1 MHNKTELGIVGCGVI
16 GNSLAGLLEDLGH
29 TVKKYDPA
37 KLLADDISKCEIVF
51 VCVPTKK
58 DMKFEDVKMAVSYI
72 NLKNRKGI
80 ITIRSTI
87 IPGMIDKFVKRYKR
101 EFVYLPEFLRERTA
115 LLDEI
120 CPDKI
125 IVGTRKREVFE
136 IFEKL
141 FKRVIN
147 KNKIIMMKPV
157 EAELLKVALN
167 SLYTIKVV
175 FGNELYDICQ
185 KYGADYYKLF
195 EAFKLDKYINAM
207 HLDPLFDGY
216 RGAGGKCLSK
226 DIKFLIRAARKK
238 GILPEVMIMADK
250 ENVNLLEKGTLNG
263 NRRSIRKEEYTEYN
277 QIQ

>member
-1 MHNKTELGIVGCGVI
+1 MHKKMELGIVGCGVI

-37 KLLADDISKCEIVF
+37 KLLAGDISKCEIVF

-58 DMKFEDVKMAVSYI
+58 DMKFEDVKMAVGYV
-72 NLKNRKGI
+72 NLENKKGI
-80 ITIRSTI
+80 IAVRSTI
-87 IPGMIDKFVKRYKR
+87 MPGIIDEFTKRYKR

-216 RGAGGKCLSK
+216 RGAGGKCLPK
-226 DIKFLIRAARKK
+226 DLKFLIRAAKQK
-238 GILPEVMIMADK
+238 GILPRVMIEADR
-250 ENVNLLEKGTLNG
+250 ENGNLLKLEKD
-263 NRRSIRKEEYTEYN
+263 YN
-277 QIQ
+277 V

>member
-1 MHNKTELGIVGCGVI
+1 MKLGIVGCGVI

-37 KLLADDISKCEIVF
+37 KLLAGDISKCEIVF

-58 DMKFEDVKMAVSYI
+58 DTKFEDIKMAIGYI
-72 NLKNRKGI
+72 NLKNKEGI
-80 ITIRSTI
+80 IAIRSTI
-87 IPGMIDKFVKRYKR
+87 APGMIDEFTKRYRR

-125 IVGTRKREVFE
+125 IIGTKKRETFE
-136 IFEKL
+136 IFRKL
-141 FKRVIN
+141 FNRVPVN
-147 KNKIIMMKPV
+147 KNKIMMMKPI
-157 EAELLKVALN
+157 EAELLKLALN

-226 DIKFLIRAARKK
+226 DIKFLIKAARKK
-238 GILPEVMIMADK
+238 GILPGVMIMADK
-250 ENVNLLEKGTLNG
+250 ENMNLLEKGTLDG
-263 NRRSIRKEEYTEYN
+263 DRRAV
-277 QIQ
+277 

>member
-1 MHNKTELGIVGCGVI
+1 MKPKRMNLGIVGCGVI
-16 GNSLAGLLEDLGH
+16 GESLARLLEDMGH
-29 TVKKYDPA
+29 FVQRYDPA
-37 KLLADDISKCEIVF
+37 KLLGCDITLCEIVF
-51 VCVPTKK
+51 VCVPTKA
-58 DMKFEDVKMAVSYI
+58 DMKFEDVRTALGYI
-72 NLKNRKGI
+72 NLKNKKGI
-80 ITIRSTI
+80 IAIRSTI
-87 IPGMIDKFVKRYKR
+87 MPGMTDDFSKWYKR

-115 LLDEI
+115 FLDEI

-125 IVGTRKREVFE
+125 IVGTKKREVFE
-136 IFEKL
+136 IFKRL
-141 FKRVIN
+141 FKRVVDN
-147 KNKIIMMKPV
+147 KKKIIMMKPV

-226 DIKFLIRAARKK
+226 DIKFLIKAAIKK
-238 GILPEVMIMADK
+238 KVFPDVMIEADR
-250 ENVNLLEKGTLNG
+250 ENKNLLEKGTLNG
-263 NRRSIRKEEYTEYN
+263 D
-277 QIQ
+277 

>member
-1 MHNKTELGIVGCGVI
+1 MKHKKMELGIVGCGII
-16 GNSLAGLLEDLGH
+16 GNSLASLLEDMGN
-29 TVKKYDPA
+29 TVKRYDPA
-37 KLLADDISKCEIVF
+37 KLLGCDITLCEIVF
-51 VCVPTKK
+51 ICVPTKA
-58 DMKFEDVKMAVSYI
+58 DMKFEDVKMAVSYV
-72 NLKNRKGI
+72 NLKNKKGI
-80 ITIRSTI
+80 IAIRSTI
-87 IPGMIDKFVKRYKR
+87 IPGMTDEFTKRYKR

-115 LLDEI
+115 FLDEI

-125 IVGTRKREVFE
+125 IVGTKKREVFE
-136 IFEKL
+136 IFRKL
-141 FKRVIN
+141 FKRVVDN
-147 KNKIIMMKPV
+147 KKKIMMMKPV
-157 EAELLKVALN
+157 EAELLKIALN

-238 GILPEVMIMADK
+238 GILPKVTITADK
-250 ENVNLLEKGTLNG
+250 ENMNLLEKGTLNG
-263 NRRSIRKEEYTEYN
+263 D
-277 QIQ
+277 

>member
-1 MHNKTELGIVGCGVI
+1 MKHNRMNLAVVGCGTI
-16 GNSLAGLLEDLGH
+16 GNSLDHLLEDMNYP
-29 TVKKYDPA
+29 VKRYDPF
-37 KLLADDISKCEIVF
+37 KGLNDDISECEIIF
-51 VCVPTKK
+51 VCVPTKA
-58 DMKFEDVKMAVSYI
+58 DMKFEDVKIAINYV

-80 ITIRSTI
+80 IAIRSTI
-87 IPGMIDKFVKRYKR
+87 LPGMTDEFIKRYKR

-115 LLDEI
+115 YLDEI

-125 IVGTRKREVFE
+125 IVGTRKRELFE
-136 IFEKL
+136 IFKGL
-141 FKRVIN
+141 FKSVVDN

-175 FGNELYDICQ
+175 FRNELYDICQ

-216 RGAGGKCLSK
+216 RGAGGKCLPK
-226 DIKFLIRAARKK
+226 DTKFLIKVALNKAVFPGVIIEADRENDNLLKK
-238 GILPEVMIMADK
+238 GS
-250 ENVNLLEKGTLNG
+250 LN
-263 NRRSIRKEEYTEYN
+263 
-277 QIQ
+277 